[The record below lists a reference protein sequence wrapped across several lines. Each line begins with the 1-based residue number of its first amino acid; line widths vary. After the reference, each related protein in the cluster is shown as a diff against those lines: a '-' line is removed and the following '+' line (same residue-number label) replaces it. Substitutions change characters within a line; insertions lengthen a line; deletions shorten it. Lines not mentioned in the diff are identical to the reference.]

1 MSLFYEIEE
10 ILLFRM
16 LRNRTN
22 ASNERKLCVRRAV
35 RAHRHRDPMCDCRDP
50 FALHHSLASIYF
62 APQDCW
68 PPLLVSNVI
77 YVFPNLSS
85 LLLTGF
91 LLIDPVLWVLF
102 PTATFGAR
110 TSPCSLECGQI
121 SSSGSPPAAFYSNEA
136 HLLII

>member
-1 MSLFYEIEE
+1 MSLFDEIEE
-10 ILLFRM
+10 ILLFRT

-22 ASNERKLCVRRAV
+22 ASNEHKLCVRRPV
-35 RAHRHRDPMCDCRDP
+35 RAHRHRDPL
-50 FALHHSLASIYF
+50 ALHHSLASIYF